1 MEVNELAS
9 NAIHYIDLL
18 IFLQIE
24 KIYISNKNEMHIYK
38 SKRENFIEFA
48 GSIHAKVDNN
58 NHLIMNDD
66 HKKNLKP
73 EMTIELK
80 NILYEFD
87 AGRDY
92 YYVKKFNI
100 KKDEK
105 N

>member
-1 MEVNELAS
+1 M
-9 NAIHYIDLL
+9 
-18 IFLQIE
+18 
-24 KIYISNKNEMHIYK
+24 KCIYK

-92 YYVKKFNI
+92 YVKKI
-100 KKDEK
+100 
-105 N
+105 